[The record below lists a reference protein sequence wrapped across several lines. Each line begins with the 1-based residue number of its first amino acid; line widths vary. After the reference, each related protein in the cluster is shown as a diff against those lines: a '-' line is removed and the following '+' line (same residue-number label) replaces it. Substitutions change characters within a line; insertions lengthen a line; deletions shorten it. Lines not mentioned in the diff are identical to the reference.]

1 MHIKFFV
8 YVSHIHEKNLP
19 LISFKKGGM
28 CLLSVMKGSYRFKL
42 FLNL

>member
-8 YVSHIHEKNLP
+8 YVSYIHEKNLP

-28 CLLSVMKGSYRFKL
+28 YLLSVMKGSYRFKL